1 MLNKIE
7 KSCVISVKNI
17 DTIKDELDIT
27 GKEYKKIDAD
37 GNERWFRS
45 IVMPMCDAEGNEVDT
60 VIVHCDITKMK
71 HFEELSITDALTNL
85 YNRRHFKDI
94 FKREMRR
101 AIREKGKLSFLILDI
116 DYFKKYNDSYGHDA
130 GDKALLAVAKAI
142 EASISRGSDFAFRLG
157 GEEFGVL
164 FYNTDING
172 SLLLAERIRKN
183 VQDLKIEHSNSL
195 ASKYVSVSIGLLVVD
210 FLDENVDEHGFYTM
224 ADDALYQ
231 AKESGRNK
239 VVMYENDELEFF

>member
-7 KSCVISVKNI
+7 KSCVISVKNV
-17 DTIKDELDIT
+17 DTTDSVGQEYKHIGEDGNDRWFKSVIMPLCDGK
-27 GKEYKKIDAD
+27 GKEL
-37 GNERWFRS
+37 
-45 IVMPMCDAEGNEVDT
+45 DT
-60 VIVHCDITKMK
+60 VIVNCDITKMK
-71 HFEELSITDALTNL
+71 YFEELSITDALTGL
-85 YNRRHFKDI
+85 YNRRHFNDI
-94 FKREMRR
+94 FKREMSR

-130 GDKALLAVAKAI
+130 GDKALIAVAKAI
-142 EASISRGSDFAFRLG
+142 EISINRGSDFAFRLG

-164 FYNTDING
+164 FCNTDIDG

-183 VQDLKIEHSNSL
+183 VEELKIEHTNSL
-195 ASKYVSVSIGLLVVD
+195 VSKYISVSIGLLVVD
-210 FLDENVDEHGFYTM
+210 FVQENVDEHGFYTM

-239 VVMYENDELEFF
+239 VVMYENDEVEFF